1 MLNRAAFTC
10 TEEVCRRVM
19 SNDLPFGGKVFIL
32 LGDFRQTCPVIPGG
46 SHAQIIDACIQSSPL
61 WANFSIRHLTRL
73 IRNAEDP
80 EYAHFVNSIGDGA
93 GPEISLDILSRT
105 TEKESLINF
114 VFPDSVLLNPS
125 ACVARGILAPTNKQV
140 DDYNAIILERVHGEY
155 KQYLAADSIKEAT
168 ETGLLSD
175 ESALDYA
182 SRQTPPGL
190 PPFCLNVKTNAVFRI
205 LRNFSIDRHL
215 VKNVKVLVTG
225 VGNHI
230 ITVKVLRD
238 RPSLSDLIEED
249 VILPRISFLHTLHS
263 GHTLLR
269 RQFPLAPAYSTTFH
283 SCEGLTYDKI
293 GIDLTRP
300 VFTHGQLYTALSRVR
315 CRTDAKVRLRAGE
328 STTTNITYHQLLLP
342 SL

>member
-1 MLNRAAFTC
+1 MSPALWLLAPVSRS
-10 TEEVCRRVM
+10 VYRRV
-19 SNDLPFGGKVFIL
+19 GRVAGRA
-32 LGDFRQTCPVIPGG
+32 GRY
-46 SHAQIIDACIQSSPL
+46 
-61 WANFSIRHLTRL
+61 
-73 IRNAEDP
+73 
-80 EYAHFVNSIGDGA
+80 YARFTAYCRGCGA
-93 GPEISLDILSRT
+93 S
-105 TEKESLINF
+105 
-114 VFPDSVLLNPS
+114 
-125 ACVARGILAPTNKQV
+125 
-140 DDYNAIILERVHGEY
+140 
-155 KQYLAADSIKEAT
+155 
-168 ETGLLSD
+168 
-175 ESALDYA
+175 
-182 SRQTPPGL
+182 TPPGL

-205 LRNFSIDRHL
+205 LQNFSIDRHL
-215 VKNVKVLVTG
+215 VKNVKVVVTS

-315 CRTDAKVRLRAGE
+315 CRTDAKVRLQAGE